1 MTEVSS
7 LLRAPSAP
15 RVPAQAAGRL
25 GVCGAVRRPRSRLP
39 GPHRGDSPIDRDLPL
54 AAPTDSPHLED
65 FAALA
70 PDQENDIP

>member
-15 RVPAQAAGRL
+15 CVPAQAAGRL
-25 GVCGAVRRPRSRLP
+25 AVSGVTQRQR
-39 GPHRGDSPIDRDLPL
+39 PHRGAPPLDRGTLL
-54 AAPTDSPHLED
+54 AAPYDCPHLEVP
-65 FAALA
+65 AALA